1 MNISSR
7 KLNLVQEFL
16 RVSDEQLISKIE
28 DLLLAEKKKKISQK
42 LSPLTLEEFNSI
54 IDQSENDIKT
64 GNVAES
70 KAVYKKISKW
80 K

>member
-28 DLLLAEKKKKISQK
+28 NLLLAEKKKKISQK